1 MQIEET
7 ADIVD
12 RQGGIRAEL
21 CTTARGACDVAVC
34 IDEGMRRGR
43 GRL

>member
-21 CTTARGACDVAVC
+21 CTTARGACNVGGCV
-34 IDEGMRRGR
+34 DEGI
-43 GRL
+43 